1 MRSRVIGRDR
11 EIEAANRLLSAT
23 AETRKLL
30 LVGEAGIGKT
40 TIWGAIVDEAA
51 ERGFSTLTASPSE
64 AEAELPFAVLTDLF
78 ARVDPSTLD
87 RLPEPQCTALE
98 QALRRR
104 RSSRNIDPTAV
115 ALGTLG
121 VLRLLADEGPSLVA
135 IDDLQWVDAPS
146 MRALS
151 FALRRVGDA
160 RITLVASVRAGFDS
174 VLASTAAADAAASTR
189 IELTGLESRH
199 LAQLVLERTGRA
211 LSPAQLRELAR
222 LSGGNPFY
230 ALELAA
236 TGEAQLAAPESLAA
250 ALRIR
255 LSALRDDT
263 RRTALTV
270 ATLGRVDEPVIR
282 RLHGPGLDELRSAG
296 LVDDVHGALW
306 FVHPLLASTV
316 LEMYTD
322 DERRA
327 VHLALAT
334 ALEDPDER
342 ALHLGRG
349 TDTASEAVAAELE
362 QAAAR
367 VDARGAPETAA
378 RLAERA
384 AELTPDDDV
393 AATTRRLLAASDLY
407 QVAGEGRDHVR
418 PLLERLASS
427 LPAGPDRA
435 RALVRLGWLGAQMDT
450 ISTAEAVAYQERAL
464 QEAGGAG
471 DVEVAA
477 HAVLARMRGTGGDYR
492 SALRHGER
500 AVSAVSGTI
509 PNLMFPSPHGELGIA
524 RFLTGHGLDEQL
536 FLEGIEAESQGL
548 EWEPYQGVRLR
559 FALALL
565 YAGDTSR
572 SRALLHELLERSRA
586 LDRVRSVAGCH
597 LHLVELEVRSGDLAQ
612 AEEHATEF
620 AYLDLQ
626 LRGELGREWYPSG
639 LVASHL
645 GRAGDARRILQDGVA
660 YSREIGSAIWLAHHL
675 GALGHLELSAGDL
688 EAAREALAEVPALL
702 RTAGL
707 GEWSVHPFHP
717 DAIETLV
724 GLGEVEEAGALT
736 EELEEYGRRL
746 DRPWGVA
753 TACRSWALIASAR
766 GADDDALAAAEEA
779 LATHERFDWPL
790 EKARTLLVTGVVL
803 RRVGRRRDAATV
815 LDEARVILTA
825 LRNPLW
831 LAKVEAEAGRLGG
844 RRGSGDEL
852 TPTEERVAELAAAGL
867 RNVEIA
873 ARLHVTPKTVEATL
887 SRVYRKL
894 GVRSRTELAHRA
906 AAAE

>member
-1 MRSRVIGRDR
+1 
-11 EIEAANRLLSAT
+11 
-23 AETRKLL
+23 
-30 LVGEAGIGKT
+30 
-40 TIWGAIVDEAA
+40 
-51 ERGFSTLTASPSE
+51 
-64 AEAELPFAVLTDLF
+64 
-78 ARVDPSTLD
+78 
-87 RLPEPQCTALE
+87 
-98 QALRRR
+98 
-104 RSSRNIDPTAV
+104 
-115 ALGTLG
+115 
-121 VLRLLADEGPSLVA
+121 
-135 IDDLQWVDAPS
+135 
-146 MRALS
+146 
-151 FALRRVGDA
+151 
-160 RITLVASVRAGFDS
+160 
-174 VLASTAAADAAASTR
+174 
-189 IELTGLESRH
+189 
-199 LAQLVLERTGRA
+199 
-211 LSPAQLRELAR
+211 
-222 LSGGNPFY
+222 
-230 ALELAA
+230 
-236 TGEAQLAAPESLAA
+236 
-250 ALRIR
+250 
-255 LSALRDDT
+255 
-263 RRTALTV
+263 
-270 ATLGRVDEPVIR
+270 
-282 RLHGPGLDELRSAG
+282 
-296 LVDDVHGALW
+296 
-306 FVHPLLASTV
+306 
-316 LEMYTD
+316 
-322 DERRA
+322 
-327 VHLALAT
+327 
-334 ALEDPDER
+334 
-342 ALHLGRG
+342 
-349 TDTASEAVAAELE
+349 
-362 QAAAR
+362 
-367 VDARGAPETAA
+367 
-378 RLAERA
+378 
-384 AELTPDDDV
+384 
-393 AATTRRLLAASDLY
+393 
-407 QVAGEGRDHVR
+407 
-418 PLLERLASS
+418 
-427 LPAGPDRA
+427 
-435 RALVRLGWLGAQMDT
+435 
-450 ISTAEAVAYQERAL
+450 
-464 QEAGGAG
+464 
-471 DVEVAA
+471 
-477 HAVLARMRGTGGDYR
+477 
-492 SALRHGER
+492 
-500 AVSAVSGTI
+500 
-509 PNLMFPSPHGELGIA
+509 
-524 RFLTGHGLDEQL
+524 
-536 FLEGIEAESQGL
+536 
-548 EWEPYQGVRLR
+548 
-559 FALALL
+559 
-565 YAGDTSR
+565 
-572 SRALLHELLERSRA
+572 LLHELLERSRA